1 MSDFIDLIT
10 PSQDAV
16 VARLKAGVSPAL
28 GSVHQHVKQ
37 DTQPPFVMVGS
48 IDAAN
53 EGSKGSQAE
62 NITVELHFVTRG
74 PSRAP
79 LMALM
84 HAARACL
91 EGAALE
97 ADGVVFETPNYLG
110 ATVSN
115 AGADG
120 VTYAGI
126 STFEF
131 IAEPA

>member
-1 MSDFIDLIT
+1 MTDIVDLIT
-10 PSQDAV
+10 PTQDAV
-16 VARLKAGVSPAL
+16 IAKLKAGVPAEL

-48 IDAAN
+48 IDASN
-53 EGSKGSQAE
+53 EGSKGAQAE
-62 NITVELHFVTRG
+62 GMTVELHFVTRG

-79 LMALM
+79 LLALM
-84 HAARACL
+84 GAARAAL
-91 EGAALE
+91 EGEQLNIE
-97 ADGVVFETPNYLG
+97 GVSFETPNWLG
-110 ATVSN
+110 STVSN
-115 AGADG
+115 AGPDG

>member
-1 MSDFIDLIT
+1 MDDFVDLIT

-16 VARLKAGVSPAL
+16 IARLKAGVPAQL

-37 DTQPPFVMVGS
+37 DTPPPFVMVGS
-48 IDAAN
+48 IDASN

-62 NITVELHFVTRG
+62 TITVELHFVTRG

-79 LMALM
+79 LLALM
-84 HAARACL
+84 HAARVCL
-91 EGAALE
+91 DGAVLE
-97 ADGVVFETPNYLG
+97 AAGVQFETPNYIG
-110 ATVSN
+110 GTASN
-115 AGADG
+115 AGPDG

-131 IAEPA
+131 TAEPA

>member
-1 MSDFIDLIT
+1 MSDFVDLLT

-16 VARLKAGVSPAL
+16 IAKLKAGVPPAL

-53 EGSKGSQAE
+53 EGSKGAQAE

-74 PSRAP
+74 PTRAP

-91 EGAALE
+91 EGTALE
-97 ADGVVFETPNYLG
+97 ADGVLFETPNYLG

-115 AGADG
+115 AGTDG

>member
-1 MSDFIDLIT
+1 MDIVDLIT

-16 VARLKAGVSPAL
+16 IACLKAGVPPQL

-48 IDAAN
+48 IDVSN
-53 EGSKGSQAE
+53 EGSKGSQSE
-62 NITVELHFVTRG
+62 LVSVELHFVTRG
-74 PSRAP
+74 STRAP
-79 LMALM
+79 LLALM
-84 HAARACL
+84 NAARIAL
-91 EGAALE
+91 DGQELE
-97 ADGVVFETPNYLG
+97 ADGVQFETPNFMG
-110 ATVSN
+110 STVSN
-115 AGADG
+115 AGPDG

>member
-1 MSDFIDLIT
+1 MS
-10 PSQDAV
+10 
-16 VARLKAGVSPAL
+16 
-28 GSVHQHVKQ
+28 
-37 DTQPPFVMVGS
+37 
-48 IDAAN
+48 
-53 EGSKGSQAE
+53 
-62 NITVELHFVTRG
+62 RG

>member
-1 MSDFIDLIT
+1 MDDFIDLLT
-10 PSQDAV
+10 PAQDAV
-16 VARLKAGVSPAL
+16 IAALKAGVPTQL

-48 IDAAN
+48 IDASN
-53 EGSKGSQAE
+53 EGSKGSQSE

-79 LMALM
+79 LLALM
-84 HAARACL
+84 HAARACIEDADL
-91 EGAALE
+91 IAA
-97 ADGVVFETPNYLG
+97 GVQFETPNYVGG
-110 ATVSN
+110 AASN
-115 AGADG
+115 AGPDG
-120 VTYAGI
+120 VTYAGV